1 MLRNDPLMQNDGCS
15 HPDRRNRRIPTS
27 CEFDSLEVFR
37 PLFITL
43 SCHGSHA
50 LVPSLIDGVQHSCRI
65 GVGCMHAGTAV
76 AIQLTIVL

>member
-37 PLFITL
+37 PLSVLCLVTGRTRSCPL
-43 SCHGSHA
+43 SSTAFNTRAA
-50 LVPSLIDGVQHSCRI
+50 LALGVCMWALLWPSS
-65 GVGCMHAGTAV
+65 
-76 AIQLTIVL
+76 